1 MKIKLSFAPFLGIDK
16 SLNHTWYEVDD
27 NATLAD
33 LYRELP
39 IADTY
44 RKYLL
49 AIVNEKHE
57 KPEHKLEDG
66 DKVHIYYPVAGG

>member
-16 SLNHTWYEVDD
+16 SLNHTWHEVDE

-39 IADTY
+39 ITDTY

-49 AIVNEKHE
+49 TIVNEKHE
-57 KPEHKLEDG
+57 KTDYRLEDG